1 MAGRAIGSGCN
12 GNYGRFMCGY
22 TAVNNSGLII
32 YLFYSQMNKKID
44 NTTKYNIA
52 VTISNQPIEKP
63 IAKHKTINPNI

>member
-12 GNYGRFMCGY
+12 GNYGRFMRAY

>member
-1 MAGRAIGSGCN
+1 MRA
-12 GNYGRFMCGY
+12 Y

>member
-1 MAGRAIGSGCN
+1 MVVTATTAD
-12 GNYGRFMCGY
+12 FMHAY